1 MGGNESIRVL
11 VADDEP
17 LVRAGVVAVLDAD
30 PTVSVVA
37 EAGDGRTAVELIL
50 DHRPDV
56 AVLDIRMPGLSGL
69 DVVAELQRTSTE
81 VPVVFVTTFGEDSY
95 VAEAT
100 RLGAA
105 GFVLKSGD
113 PRELQLSV
121 HAAASGGA
129 FFSPSVARR
138 LLVDGARWR
147 LLASAEAREKYG
159 RLTAREKEVLDLLGE
174 GKSNSEIA
182 GKLYLAESTVKVH
195 VSSILRTTGA
205 RNRVEAALVAVR
217 AGDSTR

>member
-1 MGGNESIRVL
+1 MGGNRSIRVL

-17 LVRAGVVAVLDAD
+17 LVRAGVVAVLEAD
-30 PTVSVVA
+30 PTVAVVA

-69 DVVAELQRTSTE
+69 DVVAELQRMSTE

-138 LLVDGARWR
+138 LLVDGARGR
-147 LLASAEAREKYG
+147 LLASADAREKYG

-174 GKSNSEIA
+174 GKSNGEIA
-182 GKLYLAESTVKVH
+182 GQLYLAESTVKVH

-217 AGDSTR
+217 AGGSTR

>member
-1 MGGNESIRVL
+1 MGGDGGIRVL

-17 LVRAGVVAVLDAD
+17 LVRAGVVAVLEAD

-69 DVVAELQRTSTE
+69 DVVSEMQRTSTE
-81 VPVVFVTTFGEDSY
+81 VPAVFVTTFGEDSY

-113 PRELQLSV
+113 PRELQMSV

-138 LLVDGARWR
+138 LFVDGARGR

-174 GKSNSEIA
+174 GKSNGEIA
-182 GKLYLAESTVKVH
+182 RQLYLAESTVKVH

-205 RNRVEAALVAVR
+205 RNRVEAALIAVR